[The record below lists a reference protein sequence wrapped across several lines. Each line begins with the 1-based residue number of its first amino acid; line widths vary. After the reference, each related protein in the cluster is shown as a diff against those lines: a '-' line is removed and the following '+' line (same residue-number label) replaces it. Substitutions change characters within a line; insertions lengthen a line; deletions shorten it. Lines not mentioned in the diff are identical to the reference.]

1 MKVVRLMSPWSLRKL
16 FGHRRVRIWGWLM
29 AGLVLVLGLKTVFPD
44 IRYLPE
50 LPPGQAPTVFLLLF
64 LAAHICE
71 FFDSSLGMGYG
82 TTLTPVLLLAG
93 FEPQQVVPCVL
104 LSELVTGISAGLMHQ
119 RDGNVDFIRDRH
131 ARNTALLLSALSLFG
146 ASAAVVLAVNVPKAW
161 LNSIISGIVLVAGLA
176 ILATVR
182 RRFRYRPGFILLL
195 GAAAAFNKGLSGG
208 GYGPLTTSGQVVS
221 GLSSKQAVAITSL
234 AESFTCLVGLTGYL
248 WSQGTL
254 ETALA
259 LPLTL
264 GALLSV
270 PMSTW
275 TVRRVPEKRL
285 KGAVGIATF
294 LLGLLLLIKTL
305 G

>member
-1 MKVVRLMSPWSLRKL
+1 MKELGLCPSWSPRKL
-16 FGHRRVRIWGWLM
+16 FGHRRVRIWAWVM
-29 AGLVLVLGLKTVFPD
+29 AGLVLLLGLKAIFPGWS
-44 IRYLPE
+44 YLPD
-50 LPPGQAPTVFLLLF
+50 LPREQTPALFLLLF
-64 LAAHICE
+64 LGAHLCE
-71 FFDSSLGMGYG
+71 YFDSSLGMGYG

-104 LSELVTGISAGLMHQ
+104 LSELATGVTAGLMHQ

-131 ARNTALLLSALSLFG
+131 ARNTAILLSTLSLVG
-146 ASAAVVLAVNVPKAW
+146 ASAAVVLAVNVPREW
-161 LNSIISGIVLVAGLA
+161 LNAIISGIVLLAGVA

-195 GAAAAFNKGLSGG
+195 GAVAAFNKGLSGG
-208 GYGPLTTSGQVVS
+208 GYGPLATSGQVVS

-248 WSQGTL
+248 WSQGAL
-254 ETALA
+254 DPALA

-275 TVRRVPEKRL
+275 TVRRVPEKTL
-285 KGAVGIATF
+285 KGTVGGATF

-305 G
+305 A